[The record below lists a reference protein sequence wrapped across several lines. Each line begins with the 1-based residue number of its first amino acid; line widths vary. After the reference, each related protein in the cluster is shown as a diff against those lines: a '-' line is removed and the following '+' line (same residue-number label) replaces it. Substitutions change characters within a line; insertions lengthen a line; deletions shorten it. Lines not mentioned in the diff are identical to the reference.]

1 MATAVEFSFLTLSL
15 HCKVRQNLY
24 NISEVP
30 VPVGNYGNA
39 LK

>member
-1 MATAVEFSFLTLSL
+1 MAVEVVFPFLTLSL

-30 VPVGNYGNA
+30 IPVGNYSSTM
-39 LK
+39 K